1 MERHSFD
8 TFMRPS
14 LATDVAA
21 RREPGNERTTRLDWS
36 GRVIFQQLEWSLLIL
51 GAANQ
56 SLSTDGSN

>member
-1 MERHSFD
+1 
-8 TFMRPS
+8 MRPS